1 MVDKARIM
9 NTMAKMAFHLQMH
22 ESICVSVSGGS
33 DSDIIVH
40 MIATYFR
47 ECLPK
52 IHFVFIN
59 TGLEYAATKRH
70 IEEIQE
76 KYDITIETI
85 RGESVVTAVRKYGLP
100 IISKEYS
107 HIIDGVQRNAGE
119 SYVRKL
125 NQTREESPRYAISKK
140 QRALA
145 QYLIDNDIR
154 ISDKCCDVSKK
165 KPAHQFYRTIGA
177 DLVITGERQSEG
189 GQRATAHKDCFE
201 HGKTIDKYMPLFFW
215 NDETKQWYKEDEGI
229 RYSDC
234 YEIWG
239 MKRTGCVGC
248 PFGSDVG
255 MELDMIREYEPNMYK
270 ACMNVF
276 GESYRLMDKFNVKR
290 MKILKE
296 DKHNGTAEIHP

>member
-1 MVDKARIM
+1 MVDEARIM
-9 NTMAKMAFHLQMH
+9 NTMAKMALHLQTH

-40 MIATYFR
+40 MIATCFR
-47 ECLPK
+47 EYLPK

-85 RGESVVTAVRKYGLP
+85 RGESVVTAVRKYGVP
-100 IISKEYS
+100 IISKVYS

-119 SYVRKL
+119 SYIRSL
-125 NQTREESPRYAISKK
+125 NSTRAEGPMGLSKN

-154 ISDKCCDVSKK
+154 VSDKCCNVSKK
-165 KPAHQFYRTIGA
+165 KPAHQFEKAIGA

-189 GQRATAHKDCFE
+189 GAKSF
-201 HGKTIDKYMPLFFW
+201 
-215 NDETKQWYKEDEGI
+215 
-229 RYSDC
+229 S
-234 YEIWG
+234 
-239 MKRTGCVGC
+239 
-248 PFGSDVG
+248 S
-255 MELDMIREYEPNMYK
+255 
-270 ACMNVF
+270 
-276 GESYRLMDKFNVKR
+276 
-290 MKILKE
+290 
-296 DKHNGTAEIHP
+296 